1 MDRVNIWQKRS
12 SSNSNRSRSFSSRDP
27 SSSDSNSQATT
38 GRDNDTLC
46 RAVHIASAVPLAF
59 IGVSIPSRLQ
69 HPHPILPSNATS
81 ARNPSTSA
89 DNDQLLLGVETSH
102 PGAAWKTTAKGAAKM
117 ALDVAKESSSACSIL
132 QSAVGGLIALLKH
145 YDVSVPLQKK
155 SILTDFVWCG

>member
-12 SSNSNRSRSFSSRDP
+12 SKNSNRSRSFSSRDP

-46 RAVHIASAVPLAF
+46 RAIHIASAVPLA
-59 IGVSIPSRLQ
+59 ITGVSIPSRLQ
-69 HPHPILPSNATS
+69 HPHPISPSHATS

-89 DNDQLLLGVETSH
+89 DNDQLIPGVETSH
-102 PGAAWKTTAKGAAKM
+102 PGERTSAWKTTAKGAAKM

-132 QSAVGGLIALLKH
+132 QSAVGGLVALLKH
-145 YDVSVPLQKK
+145 YDVSVILPKK
-155 SILTDFVWCG
+155 KVNFD